1 MSKNLKQIT
10 DRLEK
15 QLPSLKQ
22 NFFVGKIGVF
32 GSFVHGDANQK
43 SDVDILI
50 DLSKPISM
58 FRFLDLEER
67 LSNIVGKKVDLVTTK
82 ALKPVIRDQILN
94 EVIYV

>member
-10 DRLEK
+10 DRLGK
-15 QLPSLKQ
+15 QLPNLKQ

-32 GSFVHGDANQK
+32 GSFVHGDNNQK

-58 FRFLDLEER
+58 FHFLDLEEK
-67 LSNIVGKKVDLVTTK
+67 LSNIIGKKVDLVTTK
-82 ALKPVIRDQILN
+82 ALKPIIKDEILS
-94 EVIYV
+94 EVVYV